1 MNKRLNKMMAIF
13 FSLVLIGCSV
23 FASTKTYDREEADNY
38 GVNNYQVTS
47 SNKSNVLNTPYVDA
61 TEKVYDF
68 AELLDEDEEEEI
80 AELIDTFIE
89 KYNMD
94 MVVVTTNDA
103 DYRSSEAYADD
114 FFDYND
120 FGLNETLDGIL
131 FLIDM
136 DNRNMWI
143 STHGEAIRMYNDYR
157 IESILDTTYDYISNQ
172 DYYNCAKGFVKDA
185 TYFASVGITGKNV
198 NSHIDSKT
206 GNIVYDVK
214 FDLTYVFFGAIG
226 SGIITLI
233 FILIASA
240 KHKTIRKATQAKEYM
255 VKDSF
260 VLKHNED
267 RFLSTHTSKVY
278 DPPSSSSSSGGG
290 SSTHS
295 SSSGSFHGGGGR
307 SF

>member
-1 MNKRLNKMMAIF
+1 MNKNINKIMAIF
-13 FSLVLIGCSV
+13 FSFVLMGYSV

-38 GVNNYQVTS
+38 GVNNYKVTS
-47 SNKSNVLNTPYVDA
+47 SNQKNVLNTPYVDS

-68 AELLDEDEEEEI
+68 AELLEEEEEEEI
-80 AELIDTFIE
+80 ATLIDSFIE

-94 MVVVTTNDA
+94 MVVVTIDDSDFRT
-103 DYRSSEAYADD
+103 SEAYADD

-157 IESILDTTYDYISNQ
+157 IDSILDNTYDYISKQ

-185 TYFASVGITGKNV
+185 TYYASVGITGKNV
-198 NSHIDSKT
+198 NSHIDPKT
-206 GNIVYDVK
+206 GDIVYDVK
-214 FDLTYVFFGAIG
+214 FDLSYVFMGAIG
-226 SGIITLI
+226 SGIITAI

-240 KHKTIRKATQAKEYM
+240 RHRTIRKATQAKEYI

-260 VLKHNED
+260 VLNHNED
-267 RFLSTHTSKVY
+267 KFLSTHTSKVY
-278 DPPSSSSSSGGG
+278 DPPSDSSSGGG

-295 SSSGSFHGGGGR
+295 SSSGSSHGGGGR